1 MSDLQEPTPN
11 ISSLSV
17 LYPEGNFPS
26 HIDIFGKGGFIALND
41 AIGGSGYSE
50 FINERVTLERRKP
63 GMLVYIN
70 SDNTYHKCATAGSSE
85 STGEWDRQYFS
96 GRYFYGASAP
106 TASDVV
112 MGEKWFNTDVGSE
125 FTYLPIDENQNTFFW
140 VDIDHLGQGES
151 GDIGIDLLVNG
162 VSFATDS
169 PTLNITGSS
178 PINVASE
185 GGNGYRI
192 SLTDNFVNTSGD
204 NMTGTLT
211 GTDASFD
218 SITASNGFIGTLTG
232 NNIRYTNAEFGTES
246 LIIQGSSATFT
257 DMSVM
262 ITGDSTFDINDMS
275 IGTTFDAGNGQNLN
289 VYRIFAQDGVAL
301 GGNDISKNNWLGNNV
316 FLAPSDDHSVLI
328 GLPLS
333 RDASNH
339 EKLTVTGG
347 IVTKRIF
354 ATGSLYPGLTS
365 LSDGKAFNTLAY
377 SLAAGITTVDGY
389 ETPLFSVQERQ
400 PGGGWVNAPKIRR
413 VWPTGERNSTSRT
426 DPVFENDEYVTKS
439 YVDTYTSGSEAS
451 GTGSYSVYQCHPYG
465 DGSGSCLCNT
475 GVCAGYTYS
484 WYLYRY
490 IVGEIEGKKVLRVI
504 YIIDPIKNDWLRLG
518 ALTISQQLSVLA
530 GSSNFALKTI
540 TTSTRDKRP
549 IGQNPYYS
557 SYYGLGFGEAVLVY
571 SHNFQGDEIRYVIEN
586 DDIRFFFKSPV
597 GWNPGAPPHPDNDN
611 KERIIEMTFI
621 QE

>member
-218 SITASNGFIGTLTG
+218 SITASNGFVGTLTG

-316 FLAPSDDHSVLI
+316 FLSPHEDHVVLI

-333 RDASNH
+333 RDADNH

-347 IVTKRIF
+347 IVAKRIF
-354 ATGSLYPGLTS
+354 ATGSFYPGLTGINGGKPFNS
-365 LSDGKAFNTLAY
+365 LAHA
-377 SLAAGITTVDGY
+377 LAAGITTVDGN
-389 ETPLFSVQERQ
+389 ETPLFSVQDRQ
-400 PGGGWVNAPKIRR
+400 DGGWVNAPKIRR
-413 VWPTGERNSTSRT
+413 HWPTGQVNSTAKS
-426 DPVFENDEYVTKS
+426 DNNFELDEYITRRYAENNFTSRSTSSPPLARSKAWKSSEITTLTNWDTNTPTLTKETMGFDFPIKLVIKWIQGVDANSDMGSNWYINEYILDQNTTIKIDPELIIPTGGLLS
-439 YVDTYTSGSEAS
+439 YQNSLSSFDSTTNTIKIARSLNTPNILGSK
-451 GTGSYSVYQCHPYG
+451 
-465 DGSGSCLCNT
+465 NT
-475 GVCAGYTYS
+475 VCA
-484 WYLYRY
+484 
-490 IVGEIEGKKVLRVI
+490 IE
-504 YIIDPIKNDWLRLG
+504 
-518 ALTISQQLSVLA
+518 
-530 GSSNFALKTI
+530 
-540 TTSTRDKRP
+540 
-549 IGQNPYYS
+549 
-557 SYYGLGFGEAVLVY
+557 VY
-571 SHNFQGDEIRYVIEN
+571 
-586 DDIRFFFKSPV
+586 PV
-597 GWNPGAPPHPDNDN
+597 
-611 KERIIEMTFI
+611 T
-621 QE
+621 

>member
-211 GTDASFD
+211 GTDASL
-218 SITASNGFIGTLTG
+218 IQ
-232 NNIRYTNAEFGTES
+232 S
-246 LIIQGSSATFT
+246 LHQMVSLEHSLEII
-257 DMSVM
+257 
-262 ITGDSTFDINDMS
+262 
-275 IGTTFDAGNGQNLN
+275 
-289 VYRIFAQDGVAL
+289 
-301 GGNDISKNNWLGNNV
+301 
-316 FLAPSDDHSVLI
+316 
-328 GLPLS
+328 
-333 RDASNH
+333 
-339 EKLTVTGG
+339 
-347 IVTKRIF
+347 
-354 ATGSLYPGLTS
+354 
-365 LSDGKAFNTLAY
+365 
-377 SLAAGITTVDGY
+377 
-389 ETPLFSVQERQ
+389 
-400 PGGGWVNAPKIRR
+400 
-413 VWPTGERNSTSRT
+413 
-426 DPVFENDEYVTKS
+426 
-439 YVDTYTSGSEAS
+439 
-451 GTGSYSVYQCHPYG
+451 
-465 DGSGSCLCNT
+465 
-475 GVCAGYTYS
+475 
-484 WYLYRY
+484 
-490 IVGEIEGKKVLRVI
+490 
-504 YIIDPIKNDWLRLG
+504 
-518 ALTISQQLSVLA
+518 
-530 GSSNFALKTI
+530 
-540 TTSTRDKRP
+540 
-549 IGQNPYYS
+549 
-557 SYYGLGFGEAVLVY
+557 
-571 SHNFQGDEIRYVIEN
+571 
-586 DDIRFFFKSPV
+586 
-597 GWNPGAPPHPDNDN
+597 
-611 KERIIEMTFI
+611 
-621 QE
+621 

>member
-112 MGEKWFNTDVGSE
+112 IGEKWFNTDVGSE

-162 VSFATDS
+162 SSFATDS

-178 PINVASE
+178 YITVAQE

-204 NMTGTLT
+204 TMNGTLT

-232 NNIRYTNAEFGTES
+232 NNIRYTNAEFGAES

-262 ITGDSTFDINDMS
+262 ITGDSTFNINDMS
-275 IGTTFDAGNGQNLN
+275 IGTTFDAGNNDNLN

-301 GGNDISKNNWLGNNV
+301 GGNDLSKNNWLGNNV
-316 FLAPSDDHSVLI
+316 FLSPHEDHVVLI

-333 RDASNH
+333 RDADNH

-347 IVTKRIF
+347 IVAKRIF
-354 ATGSLYPGLTS
+354 ATGSLYPGLTGING
-365 LSDGKAFNTLAY
+365 GKAFNSLAHA
-377 SLAAGITTVDGY
+377 LAAGITTVGGN
-389 ETPLFSVQERQ
+389 ETPLFSVQDRQ
-400 PGGGWVNAPKIRR
+400 DGGWVNAPKIRR
-413 VWPTGERNSTSRT
+413 HWPTGQVNSTART
-426 DPVFENDEYVTKS
+426 DNNFEIDEYITRR
-439 YVDTYTSGSEAS
+439 YVDTYTSGSENS
-451 GTGSYSVYQCHPYG
+451 GTGSYSVYQCPPYG
-465 DGSGSCLCNT
+465 TASNCLCNT
-475 GVCAGYTYS
+475 GGCSGYTYN

-504 YIIDPIKNDWLRLG
+504 YIIDPIKNAWFGVG
-518 ALTISQQLSVLA
+518 ALTISQELNGLA
-530 GSSNFALKTI
+530 GSSNFALKAI

-549 IGQNPYYS
+549 VGQDPYYS
-557 SYYGLGFGEAVLVY
+557 SYYGLSFSGAI
-571 SHNFQGDEIRYVIEN
+571 SIHAHNFQGDEIRYVIDN
-586 DDIRFFFKSPV
+586 NDIRFFFKGPV
-597 GWNPGAPPHPDNDN
+597 GWNSSVPPFPDNDN

>member
-41 AIGGSGYSE
+41 AIGGSGYNE

-112 MGEKWFNTDVGSE
+112 IGEKWFNTDVGSE

-204 NMTGTLT
+204 TMNGTLT

-218 SITASNGFIGTLTG
+218 SITASDGFIGTLTG
-232 NNIRYTNAEFGTES
+232 EKASFRNT
-246 LIIQGSSATFT
+246 
-257 DMSVM
+257 
-262 ITGDSTFDINDMS
+262 
-275 IGTTFDAGNGQNLN
+275 
-289 VYRIFAQDGVAL
+289 QDGRASLEVA
-301 GGNDISKNNWLGNNV
+301 
-316 FLAPSDDHSVLI
+316 I
-328 GLPLS
+328 GS
-333 RDASNH
+333 
-339 EKLTVTGG
+339 TGYTDNFWDFVAG
-347 IVTKRIF
+347 TIVNEE
-354 ATGSLYPGLTS
+354 GLTS
-365 LSDGKAFNTLAY
+365 NVFGVSTTSHSQTPSAGVFNGNLRVGQSDYNEKALLEVLGSAVVSNSLSYENQPTVKIQKNDGTTEENSGRFPGTTGFMDLPRLVLEHKPSNSWGWPGAIDFMTKPVLGSQITSIGYRIGTLFANSGESNLYFWGSPARNTTYGAGATGISAGLSGDGLTALGYFQYAVGAADSGFHIMKGFRTSNDEEFQDNEFITKRVSIMKPLADLNENGGTVSEDIKYNQIWDSNLDADNFTFASLTEEKMGFSFPVNITIRIAGGAGPGGNYSTRWFVKDLIGVSPTNGATAITITADRDRVIPWESGDADCAVYDTNTNTITLGGSIKDNPNQKVWAFLDV
-377 SLAAGITTVDGY
+377 SP
-389 ETPLFSVQERQ
+389 TPL
-400 PGGGWVNAPKIRR
+400 
-413 VWPTGERNSTSRT
+413 T
-426 DPVFENDEYVTKS
+426 
-439 YVDTYTSGSEAS
+439 
-451 GTGSYSVYQCHPYG
+451 
-465 DGSGSCLCNT
+465 
-475 GVCAGYTYS
+475 
-484 WYLYRY
+484 
-490 IVGEIEGKKVLRVI
+490 
-504 YIIDPIKNDWLRLG
+504 
-518 ALTISQQLSVLA
+518 
-530 GSSNFALKTI
+530 
-540 TTSTRDKRP
+540 
-549 IGQNPYYS
+549 
-557 SYYGLGFGEAVLVY
+557 
-571 SHNFQGDEIRYVIEN
+571 
-586 DDIRFFFKSPV
+586 
-597 GWNPGAPPHPDNDN
+597 
-611 KERIIEMTFI
+611 
-621 QE
+621 